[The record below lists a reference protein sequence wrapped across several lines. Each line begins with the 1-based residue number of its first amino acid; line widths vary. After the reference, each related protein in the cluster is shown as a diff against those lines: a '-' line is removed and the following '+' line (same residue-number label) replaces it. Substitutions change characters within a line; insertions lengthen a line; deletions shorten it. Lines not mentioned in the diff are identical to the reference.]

1 MRSLYI
7 ADDEKA
13 IRDGIKLLV
22 DWKSLGYEICGE
34 TGSGTEAAAD
44 ILRLDPDL
52 VLMDIRMPGLS
63 GLDAIKRLTEEG
75 FEGHFIILSGY
86 SDFKYAQEAMKYNV
100 RHYLTKPIDEDE
112 LSAAVREI
120 SGMLDDEAGARSR
133 DLFLRNKS
141 KKEIISDILSHNI
154 DFKLLSAA
162 DPGLSA
168 DKYQIIAYENFNMSD
183 SELPYRFSE
192 LFNAAGSRSSASVHL
207 VYRGH
212 DILLLLGDSGVERFK
227 RFLEHYESEPEQGSP
242 LDRIFVAYGCVVDT
256 LAEIPES
263 YAQAEEL
270 LSRRFFCV
278 QGQHVLGFDDLPSV
292 QNNLENLEN
301 SRIDGYTAEITDY
314 LQTFN
319 RRKVAEVLYS
329 IEEYLYRICICVSRI
344 P

>member
-120 SGMLDDEAGARSR
+120 SGMLDDEAGARSATS
-133 DLFLRNKS
+133 FS
-141 KKEIISDILSHNI
+141 GTSPKK
-154 DFKLLSAA
+154 
-162 DPGLSA
+162 
-168 DKYQIIAYENFNMSD
+168 
-183 SELPYRFSE
+183 R
-192 LFNAAGSRSSASVHL
+192 
-207 VYRGH
+207 
-212 DILLLLGDSGVERFK
+212 
-227 RFLEHYESEPEQGSP
+227 
-242 LDRIFVAYGCVVDT
+242 
-256 LAEIPES
+256 
-263 YAQAEEL
+263 
-270 LSRRFFCV
+270 
-278 QGQHVLGFDDLPSV
+278 
-292 QNNLENLEN
+292 
-301 SRIDGYTAEITDY
+301 
-314 LQTFN
+314 
-319 RRKVAEVLYS
+319 
-329 IEEYLYRICICVSRI
+329 
-344 P
+344 